1 MHIHYDHVISILE
14 FIPTEI
20 LQYGTGKWK
29 NKEITDHR
37 EIVPE

>member
-20 LQYGTGKWK
+20 LQYGTGKWEK
-29 NKEITDHR
+29 KK
-37 EIVPE
+37 